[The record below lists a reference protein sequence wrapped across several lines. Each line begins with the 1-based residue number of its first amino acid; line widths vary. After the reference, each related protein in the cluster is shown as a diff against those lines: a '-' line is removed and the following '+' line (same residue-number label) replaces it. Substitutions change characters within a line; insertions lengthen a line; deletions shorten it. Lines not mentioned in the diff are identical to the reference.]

1 MWRIFLRVFGRRLIK
16 LKGMFKS
23 RLGHTPLALV
33 TGGSS
38 GMGLEYCRA
47 LAGAGC
53 DLLIVSIEKEKLP
66 LVSAQIASEFGV
78 KAEGIYMD
86 LARVDAADELYSYC
100 HKQGFEVD
108 ILINDAGVF
117 FFKELGLENIGK
129 MEMMLLLHNLT
140 PAKLCILFGEDMK
153 KRGCGYILNMSS
165 VSASLPFPGITTY
178 AATKAF
184 LKSFGKA
191 LYYEM
196 KPYGVRV
203 CTMCPGAVATPLYKL
218 KPSLMKIGVGI
229 GIIKR
234 PSTIVRR
241 GLRGMYRG
249 RRVVNP
255 SLMSYYLPPLFSILP
270 KPVISAIWKRL

>member
-1 MWRIFLRVFGRRLIK
+1 MAKR
-16 LKGMFKS
+16 

-53 DLLIVSIEKEKLP
+53 NSLIVSIEEEKLQ
-66 LVSAQIASEFGV
+66 SIAQEITDEFGV
-78 KAEGIYMD
+78 RATGVFMD
-86 LARVDAADELYSYC
+86 LSRPDAADRLHSYC
-100 HKQGFEVD
+100 RDHGYEVD

-117 FFKELGLENIGK
+117 FFKELGCGNIDR
-129 MEMMLLLHNLT
+129 MEMMINLHTLT
-140 PAKLCILFGEDMK
+140 PAKLCVLFGEDMK

-165 VSASLPFPGITTY
+165 VAANLPFPGVTTY
-178 AATKAF
+178 SATKAF
-184 LKSFGKA
+184 LKSFGKS

-203 CTMCPGAVATPLYKL
+203 CTVCPGAVATPLYRL
-218 KPSLMKIGVGI
+218 KPSLLRLGVWL
-229 GIIKR
+229 GIIKK
-234 PSTIVRR
+234 PSAIVRR
-241 GLRGMYRG
+241 GLKGMYRG

-255 SLMSYYLPPLFSILP
+255 SLMSYYLPPMLGILP
-270 KPVISAIWKRL
+270 KPLISAIWKKL